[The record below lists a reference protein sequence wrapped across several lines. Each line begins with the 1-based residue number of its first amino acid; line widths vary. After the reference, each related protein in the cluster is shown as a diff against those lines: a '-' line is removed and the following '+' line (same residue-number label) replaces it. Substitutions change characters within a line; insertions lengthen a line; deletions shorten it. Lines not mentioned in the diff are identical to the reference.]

1 MHYEFREK
9 TSKSA
14 HVNATMHFSSTIHD
28 LFSKIRNIYFTLRR
42 CNIELDVDSKRACA
56 NAYGKYI
63 GVV

>member
-1 MHYEFREK
+1 MNLEK
-9 TSKSA
+9 KLVRVHMLMLQCIS
-14 HVNATMHFSSTIHD
+14 VVQYMIH
-28 LFSKIRNIYFTLRR
+28 FSKIRNIYFTLRR